1 MEYDFT
7 VLLIADQYCK
17 TTHQV
22 INIVKYCK
30 TTHQVIGEELK
41 YMEEAED
48 HPVSEPSEFER

>member
-7 VLLIADQYCK
+7 VLLIADQ
-17 TTHQV
+17 
-22 INIVKYCK
+22 YCK